1 MLVGLFLALNLDFD
15 RVRIE
20 CGGLKSHDFG
30 LLRA

>member
-1 MLVGLFLALNLDFD
+1 MEHADLSHGGW
-15 RVRIE
+15 VRIE